1 MRLVIRLASVS
12 HLCGIVLSCLLGDYS
27 HKQVIHCLPRAC
39 HLGTALAQAM
49 QAGEEDWRRKAGGE
63 GWRGGLARNDG
74 EQSLWRGGLARNAGE
89 ESWRGWLAKTGWK
102 AGGEG
107 RRGMLAQ
114 KGWRRGL
121 ALPSWRN
128 TDRRSRHS
136 GSSTTGAPAFFR
148 TAFFSAPPSSR
159 HGHETAFFLGVGLFC
174 DASKPLFFLALS
186 FEPSGCV
193 APPAG
198 LRPQPRG
205 ARDKHRARERNPIAH
220 RRQSIKT
227 AQTVRCG

>member
-1 MRLVIRLASVS
+1 MKAGDGRLARKI
-12 HLCGIVLSCLLGDYS
+12 GDGRLSA
-27 HKQVIHCLPRAC
+27 R
-39 HLGTALAQAM
+39 
-49 QAGEEDWRRKAGGE
+49 AGEE
-63 GWRGGLARNDG
+63 GWRGPRVAGK
-74 EQSLWRGGLARNAGE
+74 QSLWRGGLARNAGE

-136 GSSTTGAPAFFR
+136 GSSTTGAPAFPEPL
-148 TAFFSAPPSSR
+148 FSLHPPPPSSR
-159 HGHETAFFLGVGLFC
+159 TRNRFFLGVRKG
-174 DASKPLFFLALS
+174 KVFFLALS

-193 APPAG
+193 GSAPVSFDK
-198 LRPQPRG
+198 QPRTGTRG
-205 ARDKHRARERNPIAH
+205 ARDK
-220 RRQSIKT
+220 
-227 AQTVRCG
+227 V

>member
-1 MRLVIRLASVS
+1 MSRHSLASVS

-49 QAGEEDWRRKAGGE
+49 KAGDGRLAKKIGDGRLSARAGEE
-63 GWRGGLARNDG
+63 GWRGPRVAGK
-74 EQSLWRGGLARNAGE
+74 QSLWRGGLVRNAGE

-121 ALPSWRN
+121 ARK
-128 TDRRSRHS
+128 
-136 GSSTTGAPAFFR
+136 AAFMAQAQHRQALSALGQLHHWGTSFSR
-148 TAFFSAPPSSR
+148 TAFFSAPPPTSSR
-159 HGHETAFFLGVGLFC
+159 TRNRFFLGVRKG
-174 DASKPLFFLALS
+174 KVFFLALS

-193 APPAG
+193 GSAP
-198 LRPQPRG
+198 
-205 ARDKHRARERNPIAH
+205 
-220 RRQSIKT
+220 
-227 AQTVRCG
+227 V